1 MERVM
6 RIFTFL
12 ALILITSTSYAS
24 DLVHSFNSPA
34 FNGNGYSAHGLT
46 IYQLEQNA
54 KQRIR
59 DEAALARAQANA
71 AILQDPIHQFMSN
84 LNAMVYQQLAK
95 QITDTMFGQSNAT
108 GGTVNFQGTS
118 ITWSKAPDG
127 SINLTIVSSNGTT
140 TVLNVPA
147 GTFYF

>member
-1 MERVM
+1 MERFM

-12 ALILITSTSYAS
+12 IILLITSTSYAS

-46 IYQLEQNA
+46 IYQLEQNS
-54 KQRIR
+54 KQRQK
-59 DEAALARAQANA
+59 DEAAVARAQANA
-71 AILQDPIHQFMSN
+71 ARLQDPVYQFMSN

-95 QITDTMFGQSNAT
+95 QITDTMFGQSDAT
-108 GGTVNFQGTS
+108 GGTVNFQGTN
-118 ITWSKAPDG
+118 IAWAKATDG

-140 TVLNVPA
+140 TVLNVPS